1 MTTNETFYAFDA
13 LNNLWEP
20 VRTKPY
26 QNDPIN
32 IPQPRDEHTA
42 VLYND

>member
-1 MTTNETFYAFDA
+1 MYLFGGGSGMTTNETFYAFDA

-26 QNDPIN
+26 QNDPLN
-32 IPQPRDEHTA
+32 IP
-42 VLYND
+42 